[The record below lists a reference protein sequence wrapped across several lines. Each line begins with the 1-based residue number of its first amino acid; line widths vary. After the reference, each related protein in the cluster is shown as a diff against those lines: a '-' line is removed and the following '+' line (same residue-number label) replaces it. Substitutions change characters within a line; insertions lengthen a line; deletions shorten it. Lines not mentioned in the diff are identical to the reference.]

1 MNVLNI
7 VIPPLLGILTYIIK
21 DKYEN
26 RKTQNVIIY
35 ALVQNLYRL
44 VKEGTA
50 EEEEVKIL
58 LQLIKCYKVE
68 DDYILKIKNEVMKYK
83 KER

>member
-44 VKEGTA
+44 VKEGIA

-68 DDYILKIKNEVMKYK
+68 DDYILKIKNEAMKYK